1 MAVLTDSMEEKVASA
16 DYPEPGSQGVHV
28 STGEK
33 VVAMRKNLS
42 GSLSVTSDN
51 GNAQKTDEYAA
62 VFNTTAMGCLQQMDL
77 SGLELDDSILQ
88 GIRTLAY
95 DRASKVAIK
104 FNQNWWRDLVAL
116 PTAPQDKR
124 FGGVSQ
130 SDLPISNVVYPSWDD
145 GADAHTVLMVSY
157 AWAQDATRISSLIP
171 PYEPDGP
178 VTPSKSDPIVTLTLQ
193 NLAKL
198 FSTVPNAPSYA
209 QLEDMYVEHHAFTWS
224 HDSNTTGA
232 FALFGPGQFKNVYPL
247 FQEGQC
253 SNKFW
258 ICGEAISA
266 HHAWISGA
274 LDSAYTALSSW
285 LCSIDAKEALEK
297 LKASEFGD
305 GEGRHVKE
313 FDETITWWKVKLAQD
328 DANGEDLSKA

>member
-1 MAVLTDSMEEKVASA
+1 MAVLTDTMEEKIAST
-16 DYPEPGSQGVHV
+16 DYPEPGTQGVQV
-28 STGEK
+28 STGKK
-33 VVAMRKNLS
+33 VVAMRKNLN
-42 GSLSVTSDN
+42 GSLSVTSDD

-77 SGLELDDSILQ
+77 SGLELDEGILQ

-104 FNQNWWRDLVAL
+104 FSRNWWRDLIAL
-116 PTAPQDKR
+116 PTAPQDKK

-145 GADAHTVLMVSY
+145 GIDAHTVLIVSY

-171 PYEPDGP
+171 PYQPDGP
-178 VTPSKSDPIVTLTLQ
+178 VAPSKKDPLVTLTLQ

-198 FSTVPNAPSYA
+198 FSTVPKAPSYA
-209 QLEDMYVEHHAFTWS
+209 QLEDMYLEHHAFSWS
-224 HDSNTTGA
+224 HHSNATGA

-253 SNKFW
+253 NNKFW

-285 LCSIDAKEALEK
+285 LLSIGATEALEK
-297 LKASEFGD
+297 LQASEFGD
-305 GEGRHVKE
+305 GEGRHVQE
-313 FDETITWWKVKLAQD
+313 LNETITWWKVMLAQD
-328 DANGEDLSKA
+328 DANGEELNKA